1 MIELD
6 LLVEIAR
13 VHGEK
18 KPVYAVQLIP
28 SEQLVLIISGKQ
40 RHVRLVPYLALEG
53 GCVPWSVVCVS
64 NINV

>member
-1 MIELD
+1 MVTVRLG
-6 LLVEIAR
+6 LFTEIAR

-28 SEQLVLIISGKQ
+28 SEQLVLILSGKQ

-53 GCVPWSVVCVS
+53 KH
-64 NINV
+64 